1 MNPTYTI
8 DLALKP
14 TTFDLWHVCLAGTVV
29 VLALLLISL
38 LVVMVFSLDR
48 ASKKTLSAIMQQAQA
63 PAPKA
68 EVKVV
73 EKLVEVPKLV
83 EVEKVVEKIVEKI
96 VEVEKIVPGPAPEP
110 VILKEATPD
119 AALQLLGLLQK
130 EARFID
136 FIKEDITSYG
146 DADIGIAARVVHEG
160 CKRAINEHFSLAA
173 VRTESEGSKVTLP
186 EGFDAASVRLTGNI
200 VGSAPFTGTLVHK
213 GWQVTN
219 IRLPKLTQGHNAAVI
234 AAAEVEL

>member
-1 MNPTYTI
+1 MNTYAI
-8 DLALKP
+8 DLSLKP

-29 VLALLLISL
+29 VLALTLIVLLLTMLIGLS
-38 LVVMVFSLDR
+38 R
-48 ASKKTLSAIMQQAQA
+48 CKKKPALQTVQQAA
-63 PAPKA
+63 VTPEP
-68 EVKVV
+68 VV
-73 EKLVEVPKLV
+73 
-83 EVEKVVEKIVEKI
+83 KIVEKI
-96 VEVEKIVPGPAPEP
+96 VEVEKIVQAPAPEP

-136 FIKEDITSYG
+136 FIKENITAYS

-160 CKRAINEHFSLAA
+160 CNKAINEHFTLST
-173 VRTESEGSKVTLP
+173 VRTESEGSKITLA
-186 EGFDAASVRLTGNI
+186 EGFDAASIRLTGNI

-213 GWQVTN
+213 GWQVTDV
-219 IRLPKLTQGHNAAVI
+219 RLPKLTQSHNASII